1 MGTLAASADLHF
13 KLFKDFPG
21 YGGEPPFLFP
31 PIIEPGSDV
40 VTVRLSVAVAGG
52 SVMRRA
58 VLGWALGIFASVA
71 IIAPGWG
78 AESRVALVIGNGAYR
93 NAVQLPNAARD
104 AEAIAATLKTI
115 GFDVVLGTDLDRER
129 MTQRLSDFAS
139 RADGADVALFF
150 YAGHGIQLDGRNLL
164 VPIDADLKTELDA
177 KVRTVE
183 VDTVLQNTIGDA
195 KVKLVLLDACRDNPF
210 AKQIQASAPKSRSVT
225 VSTGLAEMRPGSGTL
240 IAFATGPGQVAL
252 DGEGSHSPFTRALLD
267 NLARPDVEI
276 RHTLA
281 YVRAQVVEQ
290 TKEKQLPWENTN
302 LTGFFYM
309 NKSPDSGTPAGP
321 AAGPA
326 NTAAPSAPA
335 VGALNGSA
343 MEMELWT
350 SVKTSNSADEYRA
363 YLEKFPNGTFA
374 DLARTR
380 IASLSR
386 GTPASTTTSA
396 ASAAAEPAAPNAD
409 PRTADATAATEDALG
424 LDLNAWRAVQQH
436 LGVHKVDGKV
446 SEQTRKSLKTWQ
458 SAHSFPV
465 TGFLNKAQ
473 YDAMVREPMP
483 NTANAKESPKSA
495 QTTRS
500 SGSGSHSNGQRAQ
513 GIDPAVPA
521 FIGGMVGGAL
531 SRRLPF

>member
-1 MGTLAASADLHF
+1 MHR
-13 KLFKDFPG
+13 
-21 YGGEPPFLFP
+21 
-31 PIIEPGSDV
+31 V
-40 VTVRLSVAVAGG
+40 
-52 SVMRRA
+52 
-58 VLGWALGIFASVA
+58 VLGWALGLLTTL
-71 IIAPGWG
+71 IIAIPMALPAGS

-93 NAVQLPNAARD
+93 SAVQLPNAARD
-104 AEAIAATLKTI
+104 AEAIAATLKSI

-129 MTQRLSDFAS
+129 MTQRLSDFAG
-139 RADGADVALFF
+139 RAQGADVALFF

-164 VPIDADLKTELDA
+164 VPVDADLKSELDA

-183 VDTVLQNTIGDA
+183 VDTVLQSTIADA

-225 VSTGLAEMRPGSGTL
+225 IGTGLAEMRPGSGTL

-290 TKEKQLPWENTN
+290 TKDKQLPWENTN

-309 NKSPDSGTPAGP
+309 NKSVESATPAEPVAGP

-326 NTAAPSAPA
+326 MASAAASAA
-335 VGALNGSA
+335 AASRSSA

-350 SVKTSNSADEYRA
+350 SVKGSNSPDEYRA

-386 GTPASTTTSA
+386 SAPAAPVTASA
-396 ASAAAEPAAPNAD
+396 APGAPAAEPAAPGSD
-409 PRTADATAATEDALG
+409 PRTAEATAATEDALG
-424 LDLNAWRAVQQH
+424 LDRDAWRAVQRH
-436 LGVHKVDGKV
+436 ISSKKVDGKV
-446 SEQTRKSLKTWQ
+446 SEQTRKNLKTWQ
-458 SAHSFPV
+458 SAHDFPA
-465 TGFLNKAQ
+465 TGYLNKAQ
-473 YDAMVREPMP
+473 HDVMVREPLP
-483 NTANAKESPKSA
+483 STASAKDDSKSSR
-495 QTTRS
+495 TRS
-500 SGSGSHSNGQRAQ
+500 SGSGGSGSGSSHRAQ
-513 GIDPAVPA
+513 GMDPTIPA
-521 FIGGMVGGAL
+521 FIGGVVGGAL
-531 SRRLPF
+531 GRRLPF

>member
-1 MGTLAASADLHF
+1 
-13 KLFKDFPG
+13 
-21 YGGEPPFLFP
+21 
-31 PIIEPGSDV
+31 
-40 VTVRLSVAVAGG
+40 
-52 SVMRRA
+52 MRRA
-58 VLGWALGIFASVA
+58 VLGCALGILASLA
-71 IIAPGWG
+71 IIVPGWG

-150 YAGHGIQLDGRNLL
+150 YAGHGLQLDGRNLL
-164 VPIDADLKTELDA
+164 VPIDADLKSELDA

-183 VDTVLQNTIGDA
+183 VDTVLQNTIADA

-225 VSTGLAEMRPGSGTL
+225 VSSGLAEMRPGSGTL

-267 NLARPDVEI
+267 NLTRPDVEI

-290 TKEKQLPWENTN
+290 TRDKQLPWENTN

-309 NKSPDSGTPAGP
+309 NKSADSGTPAGP

-326 NTAAPSAPA
+326 NTAAPAAPA

-350 SVKTSNSADEYRA
+350 SVKTSNSPDEYRA

-386 GTPASTTTSA
+386 GSTAAATAPGAAVVEPAS
-396 ASAAAEPAAPNAD
+396 PNAD
-409 PRTADATAATEDALG
+409 PRTAEATAATEDALG
-424 LDLNAWRAVQQH
+424 LDTNAWRAVQQH
-436 LGVHKVDGKV
+436 IGTRKVDGKV

-458 SAHSFPV
+458 TAHSFPA
-465 TGFLNKAQ
+465 TGYLNKAQ
-473 YDAMVREPMP
+473 YDVLVREPMP
-483 NTANAKESPKSA
+483 STAGAKNNSKSS

-500 SGSGSHSNGQRAQ
+500 SGSGSNGSAQRAQQ

-531 SRRLPF
+531 GRRLPF

>member
-1 MGTLAASADLHF
+1 
-13 KLFKDFPG
+13 
-21 YGGEPPFLFP
+21 
-31 PIIEPGSDV
+31 
-40 VTVRLSVAVAGG
+40 
-52 SVMRRA
+52 MRGA
-58 VLGWALGIFASVA
+58 VLAWALGIFATVIA
-71 IIAPGWG
+71 TAPGWS

-104 AEAIAATLKTI
+104 AEAIAATLKSI

-139 RADGADVALFF
+139 RADGADVALFY

-164 VPIDADLKTELDA
+164 VPVDADLKSELDA

-183 VDTVLQNTIGDA
+183 VDTVLQNTIADA

-267 NLARPDVEI
+267 NLTRPDVEI

-290 TKEKQLPWENTN
+290 TKDKQLPWENTN

-309 NKSPDSGTPAGP
+309 NKSTDAATPPGP

-326 NTAAPSAPA
+326 NTAVPAPPA

-350 SVKTSNSADEYRA
+350 SVKTSNSPDEYRA

-386 GTPASTTTSA
+386 GTAATPAVSPPPG
-396 ASAAAEPAAPNAD
+396 AETVAPNAD
-409 PRTADATAATEDALG
+409 PRTADATQATEDALG
-424 LDLNAWRAVQQH
+424 LDRNAWRAVQQH
-436 LGVHKVDGKV
+436 IGAHKVDGKV
-446 SEQTRKSLKTWQ
+446 SEQTRKNLKTWQ
-458 SAHSFPV
+458 SAHTFPV
-465 TGFLNKAQ
+465 TGYLNKAQ

-483 NTANAKESPKSA
+483 STAGAKDSSKSS
-495 QTTRS
+495 QTSRS
-500 SGSGSHSNGQRAQ
+500 NGSGAHSGGQRAQ

>member
-1 MGTLAASADLHF
+1 
-13 KLFKDFPG
+13 
-21 YGGEPPFLFP
+21 
-31 PIIEPGSDV
+31 
-40 VTVRLSVAVAGG
+40 
-52 SVMRRA
+52 MRRA
-58 VLGWALGIFASVA
+58 VLGWALGICATVVIA
-71 IIAPGWG
+71 APGWG

-93 NAVQLPNAARD
+93 SAVQLPNAARD
-104 AEAIAATLKTI
+104 AEAIAATLKSI

-164 VPIDADLKTELDA
+164 VPVDADLKTELDA

-183 VDTVLQNTIGDA
+183 VDTVLQNTIADA

-267 NLARPDVEI
+267 NLTRPDVEI

-290 TKEKQLPWENTN
+290 TKDKQLPWENTN

-309 NKSPDSGTPAGP
+309 NKSADSGTPAGP

-326 NTAAPSAPA
+326 NTATPSAPTVA
-335 VGALNGSA
+335 ALNGSA

-350 SVKTSNSADEYRA
+350 SVKTSNSPDEYRA

-386 GTPASTTTSA
+386 GVPAGST
-396 ASAAAEPAAPNAD
+396 ASAAPVAEPAAPNSD

-424 LDLNAWRAVQQH
+424 LDRNAWRAVQQH
-436 LGVHKVDGKV
+436 IGTHKVDGKV
-446 SEQTRKSLKTWQ
+446 SEQTRKSLKAWQ
-458 SAHSFPV
+458 SAHSFPAS
-465 TGFLNKAQ
+465 GYLNKAQ

-483 NTANAKESPKSA
+483 STASAKDSPKSS
-495 QTTRS
+495 QTSRS
-500 SGSGSHSNGQRAQ
+500 SGSGSNSNGHRAQ
-513 GIDPAVPA
+513 GLDPAVPA

-531 SRRLPF
+531 GRRLPF